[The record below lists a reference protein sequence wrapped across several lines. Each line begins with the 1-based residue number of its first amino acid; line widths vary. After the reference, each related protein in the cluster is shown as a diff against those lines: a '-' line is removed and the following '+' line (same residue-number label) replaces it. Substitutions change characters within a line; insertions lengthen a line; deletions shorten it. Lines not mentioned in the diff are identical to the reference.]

1 MEDDHQWLTLLEV
14 AERLRYSPRTI
25 QRYVN
30 QGLFDPV
37 LRSTRRSLRI
47 SRASV
52 ERFEREHLQDG
63 LNHSSSQER
72 DEKDA

>member
-1 MEDDHQWLTLLEV
+1 MDEGDHQWLTLGEV

-37 LRSTRRSLRI
+37 LRSTKRSLRI

-52 ERFEREHLQDG
+52 ERFEREHSSQDG
-63 LNHSSSQER
+63 INNHPQSQG
-72 DEKDA
+72 DE